1 MVDLGEGVSVDDL
14 LVHDETNLAQ
24 AFLLADL
31 PGAVALGVLFRVEAP
46 VYDESVQTQN
56 RLALE
61 RFGAPDMRK
70 ELRKG
75 HTWNVE

>member
-1 MVDLGEGVSVDDL
+1 M
-14 LVHDETNLAQ
+14 VHDESNLAQ

-31 PGAVALGVLFRVEAP
+31 PNAVALGVLYRNEGP

-56 RLALE
+56 AMAGQ
-61 RFGAPDMRK
+61 RFGAPDMAK

-75 HTWNVE
+75 HTWTVT